1 MAEYI
6 VFMKFLALFFLTK
19 KGVPIHIHILE
30 VLLAMLA
37 DLYRDGLQ
45 YIGLLWYQGWL
56 IVSKVLQYLYSV
68 RYIKAQLGSQQLDWA
83 MLKVVVAC

>member
-1 MAEYI
+1 
-6 VFMKFLALFFLTK
+6 
-19 KGVPIHIHILE
+19 
-30 VLLAMLA
+30 MLA